1 LQIEHFERSSQKTI
15 AELEEK
21 YINEQKRAISQH
33 NESLDNETRVLEG
46 EYEQELKRFKEEL
59 GELVR

>member
-1 LQIEHFERSSQKTI
+1 MQIEHFERSSQKTI

-21 YINEQKRAISQH
+21 YVNEQKRAISQH